1 MLAVAGSISETFPNS
16 EKVTSQAV
24 DGSIPSNAQGS
35 AQIHTAPA
43 LGTSIITAQTWRSYE
58 QSDPTHAHSKHNMS
72 LLCIG
77 MH

>member
-43 LGTSIITAQTWRSYE
+43 LGTSIITAQT
-58 QSDPTHAHSKHNMS
+58 
-72 LLCIG
+72 
-77 MH
+77 